1 LIKGKR
7 KTIVALKTYDQNES
21 IDHWLTMY
29 DRNLVPIQDGEVLI
43 AVFAKLAQN
52 KRK

>member
-1 LIKGKR
+1 
-7 KTIVALKTYDQNES
+7 VALKTYDQNEN

-29 DRNLVPIQDGEVLI
+29 DRSLAPIQDGEVLI
-43 AVFAKLAQN
+43 AVFAKIAAN